1 MAIEMRNV
9 LILASI
15 FLFTSCRSE
24 SLPISDTTKA
34 EQLKKYYQ
42 LSIETND
49 LDIKRKFFN
58 YFPSTF
64 SEFNSLYGFDSKS
77 SKPQPLYNEAL
88 DHIRGLLCQ
97 LDENEIRGYY
107 DKLIG
112 LTYGAEWDADAVN
125 YLQDCIQKRFK
136 ENTNSFTTVLTT
148 KSKEQVRQ
156 FFAFYF
162 SGPPDDPIKEI
173 PIEIERLKSR
183 YPKIYSI
190 ALNVFNKISKE

>member
-1 MAIEMRNV
+1 MAIEMKNV

-24 SLPISDTTKA
+24 SLHVSDTTKA

-42 LSIETND
+42 LSTETND
-49 LDIKRKFFN
+49 LDYKRKFFN

-77 SKPQPLYNEAL
+77 SKPQALYNEAL

-97 LDENEIRGYY
+97 LNENEIRGYY

-136 ENTNSFTTVLTT
+136 ENTNSFATVLTT
-148 KSKEQVRQ
+148 KSQEQIRQ

-162 SGPPDDPIKEI
+162 SGPADHPMKKI
-173 PIEIERLKSR
+173 PAEIESIKSK
-183 YPKIYSI
+183 YPKVSNV
-190 ALNVFNKISKE
+190 ALDVFNKLPRD